1 MKIIFYTLNRVEASE
16 YLTTQWV
23 HSNDNNNDTDK
34 ERRQLLWMG
43 KLNNLSISRRPQHNF
58 KNTDTYPKNR
68 DLFGEP
74 VIHTRLGKKS
84 VIETHPLTPEFI
96 STILCLYT
104 PLFLR
109 IENFARSC
117 STSKACGNVH
127 QPALAESLK
136 L

>member
-74 VIHTRLGKKS
+74 VIHTRLGEKVGHGDPPS
-84 VIETHPLTPEFI
+84 
-96 STILCLYT
+96 YT
-104 PLFLR
+104 GVYF
-109 IENFARSC
+109 N
-117 STSKACGNVH
+117 H
-127 QPALAESLK
+127 SLS
-136 L
+136 LHSSFSQN

>member
-23 HSNDNNNDTDK
+23 HSNDNNNDMDK

-74 VIHTRLGKKS
+74 VIHTRLGEKVGHRDPPS
-84 VIETHPLTPEFI
+84 
-96 STILCLYT
+96 YT
-104 PLFLR
+104 GVYF
-109 IENFARSC
+109 N
-117 STSKACGNVH
+117 H
-127 QPALAESLK
+127 SLS
-136 L
+136 LHSSFSQN